1 MTLRSEKKMVTGNMA
16 AAWGARSSNVD
27 YVCGYPITPQS
38 EIVETLARWVDSGEM
53 KARFTNFDSEHSMLA
68 AAGAASLTGARTFTA
83 TASQGMLYG
92 LEMLYSIAG
101 WRAPLVLVNV
111 SRGVGMPMIL
121 QVEHGDV
128 LAARDSGFIQL
139 HAETCQDV
147 LDFVLLGYRIGED
160 RRVMLPVIVNM
171 DGFVLSF
178 ARENVDIPG
187 GPAVS
192 EFLPEYEHPTPL
204 PGAKDRPIAFGPTT
218 TDGFAYTYFKYQ
230 LHLASLEAEKVFKEA
245 AKDFFGSFGRE
256 HGVVETFMTDDA
268 DTVFV
273 VTNSYSSIARSGVVA
288 LRKEGERVGM
298 VKVNMLRPFP
308 REEVA
313 RAVGSARAVAVYE
326 QNLAPGR
333 GGIIYPEVT
342 EALYHSPGRPEVIRS
357 FVGGLGGTQ
366 LGLSE
371 MRLML
376 RKCREPGA
384 RAGEP
389 PGPILL
395 FRKEDGERLCEAL
408 RLAGVVDRKAE
419 MVRND
424 SG

>member
-1 MTLRSEKKMVTGNMA
+1 MRSGKGMVTGNMA
-16 AAWGARSSNVD
+16 AAWGVRSSNVD

-38 EIVETLARWVDSGEM
+38 EIVETLARWVNSGEM
-53 KARFTNFDSEHSMLA
+53 KAKFTNFDSEHSMLA

-128 LAARDSGFIQL
+128 LAARDSGFVQL

-178 ARENVDIPG
+178 ARENVEIPG
-187 GPAVS
+187 ASAVS

-204 PGAKDRPIAFGPTT
+204 PGDGNRHIAFGPTT
-218 TDGFAYTYFKYQ
+218 TDGFVYTYFKYQ
-230 LHLASLEAEKVFKEA
+230 LHLASLEAEKVFNES
-245 AKDFFGSFGRE
+245 AKDFLEIFGRE
-256 HGVVETFMTDDA
+256 HRAVETFMTDGA

-273 VTNSYSSIARSGVVA
+273 VTNSYSSIVRSGVMA

-298 VKVNMLRPFP
+298 LKINMLRPFP

-313 RAVGSARAVAVYE
+313 RALGSARAVAVYE

-333 GGIIYPEVT
+333 GGIIYPEVV
-342 EALYHSPGRPEVIRS
+342 EALYHLPGRPEVVRS

-376 RKCREPGA
+376 KKCREPGA
-384 RAGEP
+384 RSGEP

-395 FRKEDGERLCEAL
+395 FRKDDGERLDEAL
-408 RLAGVVDRKAE
+408 RLAGVIDRKAE
-419 MVRND
+419 MVKKD
-424 SG
+424 AG

>member
-1 MTLRSEKKMVTGNMA
+1 MLTGNMA

-38 EIVETLARWVDSGEM
+38 EIVETLAGWVDSGVM

-68 AAGAASLTGARTFTA
+68 GAGAASLTGARTFTA

-92 LEMLYSIAG
+92 LEMLYTVAG

-128 LAARDSGFIQL
+128 LAARDSGFVQL

-147 LDFVLLGYRIGED
+147 LDYILLGYRIGESSK
-160 RRVMLPVIVNM
+160 VMLPVIVNM

-178 ARENVDIPG
+178 AREDVELPDPA
-187 GPAVS
+187 AVS
-192 EFLPEYEHPTPL
+192 RFLPEYEHPTPL
-204 PGAKDRPIAFGPTT
+204 LGDPGKPVAFGPTT

-230 LHLASLEAEKVFKEA
+230 LHLASLEAKKAFKDA
-245 AKDFFGSFGRE
+245 AKDFQNVFGRQ
-256 HGVVETFMTDDA
+256 HGVVEAFMTDDA
-268 DTVFV
+268 DTIFV
-273 VTNSYSSIARSGVVA
+273 VTNSYSSIVRSGVLA

-298 VKVNMLRPFP
+298 LRIKLLRPFP
-308 REEVA
+308 SEEVA
-313 RAVGSARAVAVYE
+313 RTLSQARAVAVYE

-333 GGIIYPEVT
+333 GGIMYPEIT
-342 EALYHSPGRPEVIRS
+342 EALYHSPSRPEIIRS

-376 RKCREPGA
+376 KKCREKVG
-384 RAGEP
+384 RSDGQAGP
-389 PGPILL
+389 TLL
-395 FRKEDGERLCEAL
+395 FREDDSERLGEAL
-408 RLAGVVDRKAE
+408 RLAGIEGPAPEIVRKDA
-419 MVRND
+419 D
-424 SG
+424 